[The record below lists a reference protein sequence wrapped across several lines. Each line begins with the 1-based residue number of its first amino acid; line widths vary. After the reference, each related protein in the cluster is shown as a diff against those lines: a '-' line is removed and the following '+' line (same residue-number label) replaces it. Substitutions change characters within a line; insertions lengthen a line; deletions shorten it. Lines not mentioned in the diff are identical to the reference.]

1 MIMYQLVSQWL
12 DQLKWD
18 EVSEEVAAFCF
29 ILYDECDH
37 EHWGMDL
44 IGAEYYDPED
54 EDWACCEV
62 TDLGS
67 RNPDFRLAKRADWK
81 EVLDDVITALR
92 EYLAKGTYAHILKS
106 KTAVAVG
113 FDDGDLHLLFT
124 K

>member
-1 MIMYQLVSQWL
+1 MYQLVSQWL

-18 EVSEEVAAFCF
+18 DVSEEVAAFCF

-54 EDWACCEV
+54 EDWACAEV

-67 RNPDFRLAKRADWK
+67 RDPDFRWSQQAKW
-81 EVLDDVITALR
+81 EVVLKDIISVLST
-92 EYLAKGTYAHILKS
+92 YLEEGTYSHILKS

-113 FDDGDLHLLFT
+113 FDDGDLHIIYSR
-124 K
+124 